1 MRGYASVYKSLERTR
16 IDEDQLRKVLT
27 KQASSLGELAVAGY
41 TIQALD
47 HTPYPRESAP
57 TVGDRGYVHGA
68 DGIVVGHQYSLLGRV
83 MAPRTATLHE
93 TGAWI
98 GVEDC
103 ERIPTDKTP
112 VQVGAE
118 QGMAVRGAIARL
130 RDNSPETEKHI
141 VTADSE
147 YVTAEMLDQA
157 HERTQLLI
165 RLRGNRTLYRRP
177 EPPPS
182 SRRGPGRPRK
192 RGPKFKLDDSRT
204 WGKPDH
210 LVNIDN
216 EDGGWIEI
224 TVFKDLHFKSH
235 PNLHGCIIRVCA
247 YDATGN
253 RKFARPLWLYWTGPS
268 DMDWNT
274 FWRVYLKRFC
284 IEAVHQFAKNNL
296 AWTAPR
302 LGYTDREER
311 WTWLVMLAY
320 WQLLVAI
327 PLATDAYMPWQKPLP
342 PGRLPTPARIQR
354 DYYRIFLIIGTPA
367 YPPIPR
373 GYSPGRPVGQ
383 RPMPRQRFNVV
394 YKGHDTS

>member
-1 MRGYASVYKSLERTR
+1 MYKSLERTR

-165 RLRGNRTLYRRP
+165 RLRGN
-177 EPPPS
+177 
-182 SRRGPGRPRK
+182 GP
-192 RGPKFKLDDSRT
+192 
-204 WGKPDH
+204 
-210 LVNIDN
+210 
-216 EDGGWIEI
+216 
-224 TVFKDLHFKSH
+224 
-235 PNLHGCIIRVCA
+235 
-247 YDATGN
+247 
-253 RKFARPLWLYWTGPS
+253 
-268 DMDWNT
+268 
-274 FWRVYLKRFC
+274 
-284 IEAVHQFAKNNL
+284 
-296 AWTAPR
+296 
-302 LGYTDREER
+302 
-311 WTWLVMLAY
+311 
-320 WQLLVAI
+320 
-327 PLATDAYMPWQKPLP
+327 
-342 PGRLPTPARIQR
+342 
-354 DYYRIFLIIGTPA
+354 
-367 YPPIPR
+367 
-373 GYSPGRPVGQ
+373 
-383 RPMPRQRFNVV
+383 
-394 YKGHDTS
+394 